1 MHRKI
6 HVLPAKNAR
15 AIPHNSH
22 LTAQAPLRRLR
33 HGICVAKMLDKTSS
47 IICAFGLAS
56 AAPRSPYRHLE
67 LCGIALSFLS
77 TEITGGFTGCTVG
90 MYASANGTA
99 GTNHA
104 AFYWFAY
111 QQV

>member
-1 MHRKI
+1 MKSKNLHR
-6 HVLPAKNAR
+6 AKWRFLGN
-15 AIPHNSH
+15 
-22 LTAQAPLRRLR
+22 TAQFPPN
-33 HGICVAKMLDKTSS
+33 
-47 IICAFGLAS
+47 GLAA

-90 MYASANGTA
+90 MYASANGIA

-111 QQV
+111 QQVRNKLRKNMTIKSSSRRRGAAFGL

>member
-1 MHRKI
+1 MCC
-6 HVLPAKNAR
+6 P
-15 AIPHNSH
+15 
-22 LTAQAPLRRLR
+22 
-33 HGICVAKMLDKTSS
+33 
-47 IICAFGLAS
+47 
-56 AAPRSPYRHLE
+56 E
-67 LCGIALSFLS
+67 LLS

-99 GTNHA
+99 STNHA

>member
-1 MHRKI
+1 M
-6 HVLPAKNAR
+6 
-15 AIPHNSH
+15 
-22 LTAQAPLRRLR
+22 R
-33 HGICVAKMLDKTSS
+33 HGICVAKDVD
-47 IICAFGLAS
+47 
-56 AAPRSPYRHLE
+56 
-67 LCGIALSFLS
+67 LSFLS

-90 MYASANGTA
+90 MYASANGIA

>member
-1 MHRKI
+1 MCY
-6 HVLPAKNAR
+6 P
-15 AIPHNSH
+15 
-22 LTAQAPLRRLR
+22 
-33 HGICVAKMLDKTSS
+33 
-47 IICAFGLAS
+47 
-56 AAPRSPYRHLE
+56 E
-67 LCGIALSFLS
+67 LLS

-90 MYASANGTA
+90 MYASANGIA